1 MPADLKPP
9 RVNLSFSSKVEHVH
23 ELLGAAATLP
33 LSPLGVWYL
42 DGAGCESFLDIVETV
57 LAYSSCEEAVRG
69 GEDADLYERIGRLV
83 HMGAVP
89 GNFTQAR
96 GRRNLNLKAVPPV
109 DVVDESDLDP
119 ITTNKKAASYE

>member
-1 MPADLKPP
+1 M
-9 RVNLSFSSKVEHVH
+9 
-23 ELLGAAATLP
+23 
-33 LSPLGVWYL
+33 
-42 DGAGCESFLDIVETV
+42 VETI

-83 HMGAVP
+83 HMGAVS

-96 GRRNLNLKAVPPV
+96 GRINLNLKAVPPV